1 MDAID
6 PFPLG
11 DLHLCGHLTTHV
23 MTALHCDGK
32 LLVFHVG
39 TDVIDLNDPTRE
51 GGVGPT
57 DVVVGFFHAPNMA
70 HIRHARS
77 LP

>member
-11 DLHLCGHLTTHV
+11 DLHLSGHLSAHV
-23 MTALHCDGK
+23 VTALHCDGE

-39 TDVIDLNDPTRE
+39 TDVVNLNDPTRE
-51 GGVGPT
+51 GGVGAT
-57 DVVVGFFHAPNMA
+57 DVVVGFFHDTMMA
-70 HIRHARS
+70 HPAAARS